1 MFKRKKEKQLFKQMI
16 ISAIDDQLG
25 ETINAYINASQYFD
39 VDKSLNDLFEASRI
53 AGQERQKLLKMIKKL
68 VDKI

>member
-16 ISAIDDQLG
+16 MSAIDDQLR
-25 ETINAYINASQYFD
+25 ETINACIDASQYFD

-53 AGQERQKLLKMIKKL
+53 AVQERQKLLKMIKKL